1 MWAVFA
7 LLTSFFNAAYFLLNQ
22 KMAMK
27 ASLFMVY
34 RGWAVFFM
42 LLPFAGLF
50 TPVSHW
56 EFYALCTLQGA
67 LIAFVDGKF
76 FVALRRWGAEVATS
90 LQPFSI
96 GITFVLWLIISPS
109 TILVYLRE
117 PLVALLIVAAMAGI
131 VVSVRLFNRS
141 PISMQALK
149 FLVLTLTVGAFCD
162 IVNKKVMN
170 YGQGDLVS
178 ASYFYVLLI
187 ALVAGA
193 INLVVYLRDNGS
205 LKKAV
210 AAENIKYLPVFVLLI
225 GRNVSK
231 NFAMFYALNPSY
243 VAALMYIYILWIAL
257 FNLLK
262 ARLTP
267 NVPYNRMNV
276 KAALLLLTSAIV
288 LILASG

>member
-1 MWAVFA
+1 
-7 LLTSFFNAAYFLLNQ
+7 
-22 KMAMK
+22 
-27 ASLFMVY
+27 
-34 RGWAVFFM
+34 M

-50 TPVSHW
+50 TPVPHW

-96 GITFVLWLIISPS
+96 GIIFVLWLIISPS

-117 PLVALLIVAAMAGI
+117 PFVALLIVAAMAGI

-210 AAENIKYLPVFVLLI
+210 AVENVKYLPVFVLLI
-225 GRNVSK
+225 GCNVSK
-231 NFAMFYALNPSY
+231 NFAMFYAFNPSY

-262 ARLTP
+262 ARLMP

>member
-1 MWAVFA
+1 
-7 LLTSFFNAAYFLLNQ
+7 
-22 KMAMK
+22 
-27 ASLFMVY
+27 
-34 RGWAVFFM
+34 M
-42 LLPFAGLF
+42 LLPFVGLF
-50 TPVSHW
+50 TPVPHW
-56 EFYALCTLQGA
+56 EFYALCMLQGA

-162 IVNKKVMN
+162 IVNKKAMN

-210 AAENIKYLPVFVLLI
+210 AAENVKYLPVFVLLI
-225 GRNVSK
+225 GCNVSK
-231 NFAMFYALNPSY
+231 NFAMFYAFNPSY

-267 NVPYNRMNV
+267 NIPYNRMNV

>member
-1 MWAVFA
+1 MWVVFA

-22 KMAMK
+22 KMAMT

-50 TPVSHW
+50 TPVPHW
-56 EFYALCTLQGA
+56 EFYALCMLQGA

-96 GITFVLWLIISPS
+96 GIIFVLWLIISPS

-117 PLVALLIVAAMAGI
+117 PFVALLIVAAMAGI

-210 AAENIKYLPVFVLLI
+210 AAENVKYLPVFVLLI
-225 GRNVSK
+225 GCNVSK

-243 VAALMYIYILWIAL
+243 VAALMYIYILWIA
-257 FNLLK
+257 F
-262 ARLTP
+262 
-267 NVPYNRMNV
+267 
-276 KAALLLLTSAIV
+276 
-288 LILASG
+288 

>member
-1 MWAVFA
+1 
-7 LLTSFFNAAYFLLNQ
+7 
-22 KMAMK
+22 
-27 ASLFMVY
+27 
-34 RGWAVFFM
+34 M

-50 TPVSHW
+50 TPVPHW

-96 GITFVLWLIISPS
+96 GIIFVLWLIISPS

-117 PLVALLIVAAMAGI
+117 PFVALLIVAAMAGI

-210 AAENIKYLPVFVLLI
+210 AAENVKYLPVFVLLI
-225 GRNVSK
+225 GCNVSK
-231 NFAMFYALNPSY
+231 NFAMFYAFNPSY

>member
-34 RGWAVFFM
+34 RWWAVFFM

-50 TPVSHW
+50 TPVPHW

-96 GITFVLWLIISPS
+96 GIIFVLWLIISPS

-117 PLVALLIVAAMAGI
+117 PFVALLIVAAMAGI

-225 GRNVSK
+225 GCNVSK

-243 VAALMYIYILWIAL
+243 VAALMYIYILWIA
-257 FNLLK
+257 F
-262 ARLTP
+262 
-267 NVPYNRMNV
+267 
-276 KAALLLLTSAIV
+276 
-288 LILASG
+288 

>member
-1 MWAVFA
+1 MWVVFA

-22 KMAMK
+22 KMAMT

-42 LLPFAGLF
+42 LLPFVGLF
-50 TPVSHW
+50 TPVPHW
-56 EFYALCTLQGA
+56 EFYALCMLQGA

-162 IVNKKVMN
+162 IVNKKAMN

-225 GRNVSK
+225 GCNVSK

>member
-1 MWAVFA
+1 MWVVFA
-7 LLTSFFNAAYFLLNQ
+7 LLTSFFNTAYFLLNQ

-42 LLPFAGLF
+42 LLPFIGFF
-50 TPVSHW
+50 TPVQHW
-56 EFYALCTLQGA
+56 EFYAFCVLQGA

-76 FVALRRWGAEVATS
+76 FTALRRWGAEVATS

-109 TILVYLRE
+109 TVFVYLRE
-117 PLVALLIVAAMAGI
+117 PIEALLIIAAMTGI
-131 VVSVRLFNRS
+131 IVSVRLFNHS
-141 PISMQALK
+141 PISMQALR
-149 FLVLTLTVGAFCD
+149 FLVLTLIVGAFCD
-162 IVNKKVMN
+162 IVNKKAMS

-193 INLVVYLRDNGS
+193 INLAVYLRDNGS

-210 AAENIKYLPVFVLLI
+210 AAENVKYLPVFLLLI
-225 GRNVSK
+225 GCNASK
-231 NFAMFYALNPSY
+231 NFAMFYAFNPSY

-257 FNLLK
+257 FNMLRAKL
-262 ARLTP
+262 
-267 NVPYNRMNV
+267 VPGISYNKMNV
-276 KAALLLLTSAIV
+276 KAASLLLASVIV

>member
-1 MWAVFA
+1 MWVVFA

-50 TPVSHW
+50 TPVPHW
-56 EFYALCTLQGA
+56 EFYALCMLQGA

-131 VVSVRLFNRS
+131 VISGVEVFGSDTDRRRFLRHCEQKGNELRARGFGFDQLFLRFADSFGGRS
-141 PISMQALK
+141 
-149 FLVLTLTVGAFCD
+149 D
-162 IVNKKVMN
+162 
-170 YGQGDLVS
+170 
-178 ASYFYVLLI
+178 
-187 ALVAGA
+187 
-193 INLVVYLRDNGS
+193 
-205 LKKAV
+205 
-210 AAENIKYLPVFVLLI
+210 
-225 GRNVSK
+225 
-231 NFAMFYALNPSY
+231 
-243 VAALMYIYILWIAL
+243 
-257 FNLLK
+257 
-262 ARLTP
+262 
-267 NVPYNRMNV
+267 
-276 KAALLLLTSAIV
+276 
-288 LILASG
+288 

>member
-1 MWAVFA
+1 MWVVFA

-50 TPVSHW
+50 TPVPHW
-56 EFYALCTLQGA
+56 EFYALCMLQGA

-76 FVALRRWGAEVATS
+76 FVALCRWGAEVATS

-149 FLVLTLTVGAFCD
+149 FLVLTLTVGRFLRHCEQKG
-162 IVNKKVMN
+162 NELRTRGFGF
-170 YGQGDLVS
+170 GQL
-178 ASYFYVLLI
+178 F
-187 ALVAGA
+187 
-193 INLVVYLRDNGS
+193 LRFADSFG
-205 LKKAV
+205 
-210 AAENIKYLPVFVLLI
+210 
-225 GRNVSK
+225 GRSD
-231 NFAMFYALNPSY
+231 
-243 VAALMYIYILWIAL
+243 
-257 FNLLK
+257 
-262 ARLTP
+262 
-267 NVPYNRMNV
+267 
-276 KAALLLLTSAIV
+276 
-288 LILASG
+288 